1 MSDWGVGAIGL
12 GILFTVIML
21 GMPIAMAL
29 GIVGFAGIMYLAGP
43 KTGLEIL
50 GSVPFHRVANWTLI
64 CIPMFV
70 LMGNFAAQ
78 TGISQSAFDT
88 GRKWL
93 GHFRGG
99 LGLATV
105 FACGLFAAVSGSSIA
120 EAAIMGRVC
129 LPELNRHGYDKKFSA
144 GCVAAAGTL
153 GILIPPS
160 VIMVIYGTLTEQSIG
175 KLLMAGLVPG
185 ILLMSAFMV
194 TVAILAKINPRI
206 SPSVPRVPFKEML
219 RATKGLGGVF
229 ILFLIVIVGLWTGFF
244 TPTEAAGIGAFA
256 AFVFSLATRTLTW
269 KSLTESLMD
278 TGRFT
283 AMIFLIVVGAMLFMY
298 FLAMSG
304 LPVAMS
310 EFVTRAGMSPLM
322 VIFSIMVI
330 YLILGCILDT
340 LGMVLL
346 TVPTFYPIIV
356 SIGFDPIWCGVIVVL
371 ACEIGL
377 ITPPVGLNVFV
388 VKGVAEDV
396 PMQGIFQGI
405 VPFLIADLVVVAI
418 VVAFPI
424 IALWIPSMM

>member
-1 MSDWGVGAIGL
+1 MSVAIGAIGL
-12 GILFTVIML
+12 GVLFALVML
-21 GMPIAMAL
+21 GMPIAMSL
-29 GIVGFAGIMYLAGP
+29 GIVGFVGIIYLAGP
-43 KTGLEIL
+43 NTGLEIL

-64 CIPMFV
+64 CLPLFV

-78 TGISQSAFDT
+78 TGISHSAFDT

-93 GHFRGG
+93 GHFPGG

-105 FACGLFAAVSGSSIA
+105 FACGLFAAVSGSSLA

-160 VIMVIYGTLTEQSIG
+160 VIMVIYGTLTEKSIG
-175 KLLMAGLVPG
+175 KLLMAGLLPG
-185 ILLMSAFMV
+185 ILLMVAYLV
-194 TVAILAKINPRI
+194 TVAILAKYNPRI
-206 SPSVPRVPFKEML
+206 GPSVPRAPFKEML
-219 RATKGLGGVF
+219 RSLRGLSGVV
-229 ILFLIVIVGLWTGFF
+229 ILFLIVIVGIWTGLF
-244 TPTEAAGIGAFA
+244 TPTEAAGIGAFS
-256 AFVFSLATRTLTW
+256 AFLFAIATRNLTREN
-269 KSLTESLMD
+269 LTASLMD
-278 TGRFT
+278 AGRFT

-304 LPVAMS
+304 LPTALA
-310 EFVTRAGMSPLM
+310 EFVTGQAMSPLM
-322 VIFSIMVI
+322 VIIYIIVI
-330 YLILGCILDT
+330 YLFLGCILDT

-356 SIGFDPIWCGVIVVL
+356 SIGFDPIWFGVVVVL